1 MISTIYP
8 LRLHATLSLASWH
21 SRPANCTGQQAMS
34 SGPMPFFTTCMCNIE
49 RTCVE
54 RSYVQCSEM
63 RDSRYPR
70 VDRVLPVETHCMLCR
85 IVLHVSSEEECTF
98 LCVNGHTCT
107 LLWQSV
113 PETELSQDLS
123 QALFS
128 FHESQR
134 QVNSHRCH
142 DPYRRFATLTYVK
155 TRPARQ

>member
-1 MISTIYP
+1 MLPCVPYLNVSPSTLAISGKPFPPVRPEPEPAPGLISTIYP

-70 VDRVLPVETHCMLCR
+70 VDRVLPVETHGMICR
-85 IVLHVSSEEECTF
+85 IVLHVSS
-98 LCVNGHTCT
+98 
-107 LLWQSV
+107 
-113 PETELSQDLS
+113 
-123 QALFS
+123 
-128 FHESQR
+128 
-134 QVNSHRCH
+134 
-142 DPYRRFATLTYVK
+142 
-155 TRPARQ
+155 